1 MRRRARELLERVGLG
16 ERVEHRPD
24 ELSGGEQ
31 QRVAIA
37 RALMNEPE
45 FLLCDE
51 PTGNLD
57 ERTAERVMALIV
69 DLHRGN
75 GQTVVMVTHDL
86 HLAAY
91 ADRVAHLSEGHIDQ
105 VVAVGEQGEAGLR
118 RRLGLP
124 EGKGSRDTHVQKVR
138 QGGGQEG

>member
-1 MRRRARELLERVGLG
+1 MGLG

-37 RALMNEPE
+37 RALMNQPE

-57 ERTAERVMALIV
+57 EHTAERVMTLLV
-69 DLHRGN
+69 GLHREG
-75 GQTVVMVTHDL
+75 GQTIVMVTHNL

-91 ADRVAHLSEGHIDQ
+91 ADRVAHLSDGHIDR
-105 VVAVGEQGEAGLR
+105 VVALSEHSEAELR

-124 EGKGSRDTHVQKVR
+124 EDKGSQETQFETAREGE
-138 QGGGQEG
+138 GG